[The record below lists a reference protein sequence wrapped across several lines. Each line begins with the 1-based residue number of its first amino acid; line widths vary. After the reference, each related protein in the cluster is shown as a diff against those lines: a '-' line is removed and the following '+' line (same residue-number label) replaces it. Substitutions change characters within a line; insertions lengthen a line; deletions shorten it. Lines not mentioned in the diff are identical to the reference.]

1 MNSYY
6 QSRREYHDKEN
17 ERDNESVV
25 VVFLVLIALSLI
37 AYIAVSRF
45 HVRPG
50 QIVEGCLYLICA
62 LAAAIG
68 TFRYLQTF
76 KERQENAW
84 PHPPLY
90 ISAKRES
97 AAVETAFAQTSVVL
111 GYDLRGRPWLWPDAV
126 RVMQAILFGQTGS
139 GKTTLL
145 RNIITQDVRRVV
157 GSPERPQHIPM
168 IILDGKG
175 DQEFL
180 EDLLPHIEAAGRM
193 RQLRILNPSRPD
205 ISARYNP
212 LYFRDGSYQ
221 EHANLVFQSF
231 DLKHD
236 FFYGHH
242 ATYLSDLS
250 RVLWHTGS
258 LYNIHDI
265 LVTALDQQVL
275 REQILLAR
283 HHMEDQQGVSNQ
295 QRLNFEMSVR
305 NLQQSFEDR
314 ERVPKI
320 QGLLNEL
327 MTFLED
333 DLSLITGAYEDV
345 LSLDEVIDQGLILIV
360 SLNTNKNSRAV
371 RALGRMLLQNL
382 QLMIGKRY

>member
-6 QSRREYHDKEN
+6 QSRRQFHDRESEK
-17 ERDNESVV
+17 DNESVV
-25 VVFLVLIALSLI
+25 VVFLVLIALSLV

-45 HVRPG
+45 HVRPH
-50 QIVEGCLYLICA
+50 QIVEGCLYLIST
-62 LAAAIG
+62 LPAASG
-68 TFRYLQTF
+68 TLRYLQTF
-76 KERQENAW
+76 KERLEDAW
-84 PHPPLY
+84 PHPPLH
-90 ISAKRES
+90 ISPKSDA
-97 AAVETAFAQTSVVL
+97 AAVRTAFSQNSVVL
-111 GYDLRGRPWLWPDAV
+111 GYDVYGRPWFWPDAV

-145 RNIITQDVRRVV
+145 RNIITQDVRRDV

-180 EDLLPHIEAAGRM
+180 EDLLPHIEAARRM

-242 ATYLSDLS
+242 ATYLSD
-250 RVLWHTGS
+250 
-258 LYNIHDI
+258 
-265 LVTALDQQVL
+265 
-275 REQILLAR
+275 
-283 HHMEDQQGVSNQ
+283 
-295 QRLNFEMSVR
+295 
-305 NLQQSFEDR
+305 
-314 ERVPKI
+314 
-320 QGLLNEL
+320 
-327 MTFLED
+327 
-333 DLSLITGAYEDV
+333 
-345 LSLDEVIDQGLILIV
+345 
-360 SLNTNKNSRAV
+360 
-371 RALGRMLLQNL
+371 
-382 QLMIGKRY
+382 